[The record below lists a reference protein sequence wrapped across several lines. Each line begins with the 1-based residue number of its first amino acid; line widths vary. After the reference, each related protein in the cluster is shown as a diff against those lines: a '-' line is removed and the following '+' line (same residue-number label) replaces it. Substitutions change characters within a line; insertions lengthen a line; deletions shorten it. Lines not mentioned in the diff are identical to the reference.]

1 MRKSAREQRV
11 LHADSSSN
19 ASSLPPRLPYLSDVL
34 RLLTRS
40 APEVPNIKY
49 TILAVSYRG
58 FWTSKGRPSQKGIE
72 LDIAA
77 TLDWVSRTYVAS
89 QEQLHL
95 VLWGQSIG
103 AGIAT
108 VATAQYTKRE
118 ASHLPSRRQLNI
130 DALLLETPFVSVR
143 HMLATLYP
151 QRWLP
156 YRYLYPFLRN
166 HWDSREALQQISS
179 SEVKW
184 RPKIL
189 ILQAG
194 EDELVPQEHGIE
206 LEALCMK
213 LDIDVQRKEIS
224 GAFHTEV
231 IAKGS
236 GRQAIA
242 DFLTQL

>member
-1 MRKSAREQRV
+1 M
-11 LHADSSSN
+11 HADSNSN

-40 APEVPNIKY
+40 VPEEPHIKY
-49 TILAVSYRG
+49 TIIAVSYRG

-77 TLDWVSRTYVAS
+77 ALDWVSRTYGAS
-89 QEQLHL
+89 QDQLHL
-95 VLWGQSIG
+95 ILWGQSIG

-108 VATAQYTKRE
+108 VAAAQYMKRE
-118 ASHLPSRRQLNI
+118 ASHLPSRRQLSI
-130 DALLLETPFVSVR
+130 DAILLETPFVSVR

-151 QRWLP
+151 QKWLP

-166 HWDSREALQQISS
+166 HWDSREALQGISS

-194 EDELVPQEHGIE
+194 EDELVPREHGTE
-206 LEALCMK
+206 LEALCTK

-242 DFLTQL
+242 NFLTEL